1 MTRNTTSDPEGSAVT
16 VGGDLAHGA
25 RGVPDHGRARKT
37 TLDLAPGAERLFAEI
52 EAYLAVVDAMR
63 LEGIEP
69 RWGSER
75 HAPSRDRR
83 ASGDRDLSFPRLV
96 WGC

>member
-1 MTRNTTSDPEGSAVT
+1 MNHNTTSDPGT
-16 VGGDLAHGA
+16 GLG
-25 RGVPDHGRARKT
+25 
-37 TLDLAPGAERLFAEI
+37 RLFAEI

-69 RWGSER
+69 RWASEQR
-75 HAPSRDRR
+75 SPSRDRR
-83 ASGDRDLSFPRLV
+83 VSGDRDLSFPRLV